1 MGSDRVALKIVNEVE
16 QAKQEMA
23 ERNGFPCN
31 LVAEPH
37 RIVRRVARLL
47 IPAPP
52 TAVFCRSNSGSQPH
66 VHFAQDAWPP
76 TGFMTNE
83 LFTDTAAGL
92 STHTVFTDVL
102 VAKAAL
108 YRAILEVFVRS
119 REQFMTHLR
128 PAEVARKIGCDEEE
142 TEHALRMLQQW
153 GNLEATQ
160 DSAEAVALEEFYRS
174 RFLYALSAPGEAAER
189 ALAVFE
195 ETVHQPG
202 ELQTAA
208 LRDIA
213 EFLEVI
219 RVLIE
224 NPEPDVAKL
233 HTQLLALTERFR
245 NLTWPTAGYSL
256 SPSHRGIARN

>member
-1 MGSDRVALKIVNEVE
+1 MKDE
-16 QAKQEMA
+16 
-23 ERNGFPCN
+23 
-31 LVAEPH
+31 
-37 RIVRRVARLL
+37 LL
-47 IPAPP
+47 A
-52 TAVFCRSNSGSQPH
+52 G
-66 VHFAQDAWPP
+66 
-76 TGFMTNE
+76 TGG
-83 LFTDTAAGL
+83 GL
-92 STHTVFTDVL
+92 RTYTVFTHVL
-102 VAKAAL
+102 VVKAEL

-128 PAEVARKIGCDEEE
+128 PAEVARRIGCDEEE
-142 TEHALRMLQQW
+142 TENALRILTQW

-174 RFLYALSAPGEAAER
+174 RFLYALSAAGEAAER

-233 HTQLLALTERFR
+233 HTQ
-245 NLTWPTAGYSL
+245 
-256 SPSHRGIARN
+256 